1 MDNDQNVPQKQPKSL
16 VGGIDQFHD
25 LRELAGLFSIPSGT
39 RYKKNKIKLGI
50 PIIL

>member
-39 RYKKNKIKLGI
+39 RYKKNK
-50 PIIL
+50 